1 MRPTVTSGP
10 VVSYTAVSP
19 LPACAGGL
27 FSAALSLRSPWA
39 DVIRHRALR
48 SPEVPQPC
56 QMNDAAAAIWGSRIS
71 YYTAGL
77 GFYAGESGWAGAPG
91 ETMNAECRVAV
102 GGGVLILPLAGGGA
116 WRRWVVVRVVTA
128 PQSAADSRGDSSE
141 QSGGESFELRYM
153 AGDGVSPCRGQRIP
167 AHHVP
172 AGVGFPFLHGRIAAV
187 DQRLRVIGARRV
199 ADVQR
204 VAQRGELHLVH
215 CRQDAADP
223 QPHRLMDHRIES
235 WLDWHRHLPNIP
247 YRYIAGLACML
258 DSVRMVLY
266 RQHCLAGKL
275 VVPAFGDDEVH
286 GPHDL
291 YDDHPEQDLH

>member
-71 YYTAGL
+71 CYTAGQ

-91 ETMNAECRVAV
+91 ETMNAECRIAV
-102 GGGVLILPLAGGGA
+102 GGGGAHPPAGGR
-116 WRRWVVVRVVTA
+116 WRVA
-128 PQSAADSRGDSSE
+128 
-141 QSGGESFELRYM
+141 
-153 AGDGVSPCRGQRIP
+153 
-167 AHHVP
+167 P
-172 AGVGFPFLHGRIAAV
+172 AGGDHPTVGR
-187 DQRLRVIGARRV
+187 
-199 ADVQR
+199 
-204 VAQRGELHLVH
+204 
-215 CRQDAADP
+215 RQDAADP

-247 YRYIAGLACML
+247 YRYIAVLACML
-258 DSVRMVLY
+258 DSVRMVLD

-275 VVPAFGDDEVH
+275 VVPAFGDDEVY

>member
-19 LPACAGGL
+19 LPACTGGL

-71 YYTAGL
+71 YYTAGQ
-77 GFYAGESGWAGAPG
+77 GFYAGESGLAGAPG
-91 ETMNAECRVAV
+91 ETMNAECRIAV
-102 GGGVLILPLAGGGA
+102 GGGAHPPAGGR
-116 WRRWVVVRVVTA
+116 WRVA
-128 PQSAADSRGDSSE
+128 
-141 QSGGESFELRYM
+141 
-153 AGDGVSPCRGQRIP
+153 
-167 AHHVP
+167 P
-172 AGVGFPFLHGRIAAV
+172 AGGDHPTVGR
-187 DQRLRVIGARRV
+187 
-199 ADVQR
+199 
-204 VAQRGELHLVH
+204 
-215 CRQDAADP
+215 RQDAADP

-247 YRYIAGLACML
+247 YRYVAGLACML
-258 DSVRMVLY
+258 DSARMVLY

>member
-71 YYTAGL
+71 YYTAGQ

-91 ETMNAECRVAV
+91 ETMNAECRIAV

-116 WRRWVVVRVVTA
+116 WRRRVVTT
-128 PQSAADSRGDSSE
+128 PQSAADRMPQIRSRIGSWITGSNRGSTGTGTSRTFHTVMSLALLACSILPEWSYAVSIALRASLSCQRSVTTKYTDHTTSMTTIQSKTSIDVMLRLSASNTSSATICVARPK
-141 QSGGESFELRYM
+141 SITVSFKESKAAQYKHSNVTGTCEKRNVFLWASSPPFTLCSATMKLTRVVM
-153 AGDGVSPCRGQRIP
+153 TPFGTHIAGDT
-167 AHHVP
+167 A
-172 AGVGFPFLHGRIAAV
+172 
-187 DQRLRVIGARRV
+187 
-199 ADVQR
+199 
-204 VAQRGELHLVH
+204 
-215 CRQDAADP
+215 
-223 QPHRLMDHRIES
+223 
-235 WLDWHRHLPNIP
+235 
-247 YRYIAGLACML
+247 
-258 DSVRMVLY
+258 
-266 RQHCLAGKL
+266 
-275 VVPAFGDDEVH
+275 
-286 GPHDL
+286 
-291 YDDHPEQDLH
+291 

>member
-71 YYTAGL
+71 YYTAGQ
-77 GFYAGESGWAGAPG
+77 GFYAGESGLAGAPG
-91 ETMNAECRVAV
+91 ETMNAECRIAV
-102 GGGVLILPLAGGGA
+102 RWGVLILPLAGGGA
-116 WRRWVVVRVVTA
+116 WRRRVVTT
-128 PQSAADSRGDSSE
+128 PQSAADRMPQIRSR
-141 QSGGESFELRYM
+141 
-153 AGDGVSPCRGQRIP
+153 I
-167 AHHVP
+167 
-172 AGVGFPFLHGRIAAV
+172 
-187 DQRLRVIGARRV
+187 
-199 ADVQR
+199 
-204 VAQRGELHLVH
+204 
-215 CRQDAADP
+215 
-223 QPHRLMDHRIES
+223 RLMDHRIES

-247 YRYIAGLACML
+247 YRYVAGLACML
-258 DSVRMVLY
+258 DSARMVLY

>member
-71 YYTAGL
+71 YYTAGQ

-91 ETMNAECRVAV
+91 ETMNAECRIVV
-102 GGGVLILPLAGGGA
+102 GGGAHPPAGGR
-116 WRRWVVVRVVTA
+116 WRVA
-128 PQSAADSRGDSSE
+128 
-141 QSGGESFELRYM
+141 
-153 AGDGVSPCRGQRIP
+153 
-167 AHHVP
+167 P
-172 AGVGFPFLHGRIAAV
+172 AGGDHPTVGR
-187 DQRLRVIGARRV
+187 
-199 ADVQR
+199 
-204 VAQRGELHLVH
+204 
-215 CRQDAADP
+215 RQDAADP

-247 YRYIAGLACML
+247 YRYVAGLACML
-258 DSVRMVLY
+258 DSARMAYTVSIALRASLSCQRSVTTKYTDHTTSMTTIQSKTSIDVMLRLSASNTSSATICVARPKSITVSFKESKPHSISTATLREPVKKETYFSGRVPRRLPSVRL
-266 RQHCLAGKL
+266 Q
-275 VVPAFGDDEVH
+275 
-286 GPHDL
+286 
-291 YDDHPEQDLH
+291 

>member
-71 YYTAGL
+71 YYTAGQ

-91 ETMNAECRVAV
+91 ETMNAECRIAV

-116 WRRWVVVRVVTA
+116 WRRRVVTT
-128 PQSAADSRGDSSE
+128 PQSAADRMP
-141 QSGGESFELRYM
+141 Q
-153 AGDGVSPCRGQRIP
+153 
-167 AHHVP
+167 
-172 AGVGFPFLHGRIAAV
+172 
-187 DQRLRVIGARRV
+187 
-199 ADVQR
+199 
-204 VAQRGELHLVH
+204 
-215 CRQDAADP
+215 DP

-258 DSVRMVLY
+258 DSARMVLY

>member
-91 ETMNAECRVAV
+91 ETMNAECRIAV
-102 GGGVLILPLAGGGA
+102 GGVVLILPLAGGGA
-116 WRRWVVVRVVTA
+116 WRRRVVTTHSR
-128 PQSAADSRGDSSE
+128 PPTGCRRSAAASAHGSQDRIVARLAQAPPEHSIPLYRWPCLHARFCPNG
-141 QSGGESFELRYM
+141 LRPS
-153 AGDGVSPCRGQRIP
+153 ALPCGQ
-167 AHHVP
+167 A
-172 AGVGFPFLHGRIAAV
+172 
-187 DQRLRVIGARRV
+187 
-199 ADVQR
+199 
-204 VAQRGELHLVH
+204 
-215 CRQDAADP
+215 CRA
-223 QPHRLMDHRIES
+223 
-235 WLDWHRHLPNIP
+235 
-247 YRYIAGLACML
+247 
-258 DSVRMVLY
+258 SVR
-266 RQHCLAGKL
+266 
-275 VVPAFGDDEVH
+275 
-286 GPHDL
+286 
-291 YDDHPEQDLH
+291 

>member
-71 YYTAGL
+71 YYTAGQ
-77 GFYAGESGWAGAPG
+77 GFYAGESGLAGAPG
-91 ETMNAECRVAV
+91 ETMNAECRIAV
-102 GGGVLILPLAGGGA
+102 GGGAHPPAGGR
-116 WRRWVVVRVVTA
+116 WRVA
-128 PQSAADSRGDSSE
+128 
-141 QSGGESFELRYM
+141 
-153 AGDGVSPCRGQRIP
+153 
-167 AHHVP
+167 P
-172 AGVGFPFLHGRIAAV
+172 AGGDYPTVGR
-187 DQRLRVIGARRV
+187 
-199 ADVQR
+199 
-204 VAQRGELHLVH
+204 
-215 CRQDAADP
+215 RQDAADP

-247 YRYIAGLACML
+247 YRYVAGLACML
-258 DSVRMVLY
+258 DSARMVLY

-286 GPHDL
+286 GPHDSMTTIQSKTSIDVML
-291 YDDHPEQDLH
+291 RLSASNTSSATICVARPKSITVSFKESKPHSISTATLREPVKKETYFSGRVPRRLPSVRLQ

>member
-71 YYTAGL
+71 YYTAGQ

-91 ETMNAECRVAV
+91 ETMNAECRIAV

-116 WRRWVVVRVVTA
+116 WRRRVVTT
-128 PQSAADSRGDSSE
+128 PQSAAD
-141 QSGGESFELRYM
+141 
-153 AGDGVSPCRGQRIP
+153 RIP
-167 AHHVP
+167 QIRS
-172 AGVGFPFLHGRIAAV
+172 RIGSW
-187 DQRLRVIGARRV
+187 ITGSN
-199 ADVQR
+199 
-204 VAQRGELHLVH
+204 RGSTGTGTSRTFHTVMSLAL
-215 CRQDAADP
+215 
-223 QPHRLMDHRIES
+223 
-235 WLDWHRHLPNIP
+235 
-247 YRYIAGLACML
+247 LACSILPEWSYTVSIALRASLSCQRSVTTKYTDHTTSMTTIQSKTSIDVML
-258 DSVRMVLY
+258 RLSASNTSSATICVARPKSITVSFKESKPHSISTATLREPVKKETYFSGRVPRRLPSVRL
-266 RQHCLAGKL
+266 Q
-275 VVPAFGDDEVH
+275 
-286 GPHDL
+286 
-291 YDDHPEQDLH
+291 

>member
-71 YYTAGL
+71 YYTAGQ

-91 ETMNAECRVAV
+91 ETMNAECRIAV
-102 GGGVLILPLAGGGA
+102 GGVVLILPLAGGGA
-116 WRRWVVVRVVTA
+116 WRRREVTT
-128 PQSAADSRGDSSE
+128 PQSAADRMP
-141 QSGGESFELRYM
+141 Q
-153 AGDGVSPCRGQRIP
+153 
-167 AHHVP
+167 
-172 AGVGFPFLHGRIAAV
+172 
-187 DQRLRVIGARRV
+187 
-199 ADVQR
+199 
-204 VAQRGELHLVH
+204 
-215 CRQDAADP
+215 DP

-258 DSVRMVLY
+258 DSARMVLY

>member
-71 YYTAGL
+71 YYTAGQ
-77 GFYAGESGWAGAPG
+77 GFYAVESGWAGAPG
-91 ETMNAECRVAV
+91 ETMNAECRIAV
-102 GGGVLILPLAGGGA
+102 GGVVLILPLAGGGA
-116 WRRWVVVRVVTA
+116 WRRREVTT
-128 PQSAADSRGDSSE
+128 PQSAADRMP
-141 QSGGESFELRYM
+141 Q
-153 AGDGVSPCRGQRIP
+153 
-167 AHHVP
+167 
-172 AGVGFPFLHGRIAAV
+172 
-187 DQRLRVIGARRV
+187 
-199 ADVQR
+199 
-204 VAQRGELHLVH
+204 
-215 CRQDAADP
+215 DP

-258 DSVRMVLY
+258 DSARMVLY

>member
-71 YYTAGL
+71 YYTAGQ

-91 ETMNAECRVAV
+91 ETMNAECRIAV

-116 WRRWVVVRVVTA
+116 WRRRVVTT
-128 PQSAADSRGDSSE
+128 PQSAADRMPQIRSRIGSWITGSNRGSTGTDTSRTFHTVISLALLTCSILSEWSYTVSIALQASLSCQRSVTTKYTAHTTSMTTIQSKTSIDVMLRLSASNTSSATICVARPK
-141 QSGGESFELRYM
+141 SITVSFKESKVAQYKHSNVTGTCEKRNVFLWASSPPFTLCSATMKLTRVVM
-153 AGDGVSPCRGQRIP
+153 TPFGTHIAGDT
-167 AHHVP
+167 A
-172 AGVGFPFLHGRIAAV
+172 
-187 DQRLRVIGARRV
+187 
-199 ADVQR
+199 
-204 VAQRGELHLVH
+204 
-215 CRQDAADP
+215 
-223 QPHRLMDHRIES
+223 
-235 WLDWHRHLPNIP
+235 
-247 YRYIAGLACML
+247 
-258 DSVRMVLY
+258 
-266 RQHCLAGKL
+266 
-275 VVPAFGDDEVH
+275 
-286 GPHDL
+286 
-291 YDDHPEQDLH
+291 